1 MLSDRK
7 GGWNDGNQP
16 FQEIISAQFL
26 FLVLLPAPV
35 RCERIDEQH
44 RSEKEA
50 APSHSFVYRSL
61 ECCRQW
67 LVRVV
72 GGGGC
77 GDFTFCM
84 CVLVPFWV
92 FHCTLSLAHKTSAVY
107 RIPLPSETPA
117 PLCHTRH
124 EKGPRTR
131 PRAEPAEAA
140 GRRRPGAAAGG
151 AGRRRRTGCP
161 APPAEPK
168 RRRRSRGRRTA
179 PAGPAAAEADAGG
192 AGPHGQELPAGEG
205 TGELSC
211 RSSFVP
217 RWARPGSIH
226 GSGEVLIAHCWSQ
239 HRADANRFI

>member
-1 MLSDRK
+1 MAGAG
-7 GGWNDGNQP
+7 GGW
-16 FQEIISAQFL
+16 
-26 FLVLLPAPV
+26 
-35 RCERIDEQH
+35 
-44 RSEKEA
+44 
-50 APSHSFVYRSL
+50 Y
-61 ECCRQW
+61 
-67 LVRVV
+67 
-72 GGGGC
+72 GGGC
-77 GDFTFCM
+77 GDFLHLFACWS
-84 CVLVPFWV
+84 LPISRFG
-92 FHCTLSLAHKTSAVY
+92 CTLSLAHKTSAVY

-140 GRRRPGAAAGG
+140 GRRRTGAATGG
-151 AGRRRRTGCP
+151 AGSGTGCP

-239 HRADANRFI
+239 HRADANRII